1 MKVKDYLDGD
11 VVTIELSGRI
21 LPCDELTSFHGR
33 IHYYLNLNKKR
44 YVIDL
49 KGVDWMSSAGLG
61 ALITAYT
68 SVTKA
73 EGKLILT
80 NITNIQ
86 NLLNITQLV
95 RVFEIRDSKPEAM
108 EAVKR

>member
-11 VVTIELSGRI
+11 VVTIELGGKI
-21 LPCDELTSFHGR
+21 MPCDELTSFHGR

-49 KGVDWMSSAGLG
+49 KNVEWMSSAGLG

-68 SVTKA
+68 SIKRA
-73 EGKLILT
+73 EGKLILA

-95 RVFEIRDSKPEAM
+95 RVFDIKDSKPEAM
-108 EAVKR
+108 EALRN